1 MAGIGFRLQKI
12 LHQNTFRGLVEA
24 YIYSA
29 LISSGPWLLS
39 IIGLALIGVYAS
51 VFINLE
57 SAVIFKT
64 MVIYTYMGTLI
75 ITGPVQMGT
84 TRYIADRLFVNDY
97 KALLPCFQWVAGWV
111 IIFTGIVAGIFYAF
125 SGLSL
130 SLMVAGTALFQ
141 IIAVCWTSMIF
152 LSAAK
157 DYNSIVLSFAL
168 GYSFSV
174 VASLSCASYWGVSG
188 LAWGFVAGQI
198 ILVVLLSVRI
208 RLEFPSNRS
217 ADSLVVAHWKKM
229 PYLLVIGFC
238 YNAGIWVDKVIF
250 WFSPFGEKIKGT
262 FYFYLSAD
270 YDTCLFV
277 AYCSIVPAMALF
289 LIRVETGFYKHY
301 AAFYSIIT
309 RGGTLRQIREKK
321 HDMSE
326 ALRLSML
333 RLFKLQGGF
342 TLILLIFT
350 PWILPKIGIS
360 LHLIP
365 LMRISLIAAF
375 LQVMLLFVI
384 IITLYFDWQKEVM
397 FLTIIFFLSNF
408 ILTMI
413 TIFSSEK
420 FHGWGYMLSC
430 LISLCS
436 AFYFI
441 EKRMKTLE
449 YETFAKH
456 PINA

>member
-12 LHQNTFRGLVEA
+12 LRENTFRGLVEA

-39 IIGLALIGVYAS
+39 IIGLALIGAYS
-51 VFINLE
+51 GVFINTE
-57 SAVIFKT
+57 STLVFKT

-75 ITGPVQMGT
+75 ITGPIQMGT

-97 KALLPCFQWVAGWV
+97 KSLLPCFQWVAGWI
-111 IIFTGIVAGIFYAF
+111 IIFTGIFAGIFYAF

-130 SLMVAGTALFQ
+130 SLSLAGTALFQ
-141 IIAVCWTSMIF
+141 VIAVCWTSMIF

-174 VASLSCASYWGVSG
+174 VASLSCASYWGVNG
-188 LAWGFVAGQI
+188 LAWGFVAGQAVLTI
-198 ILVVLLSVRI
+198 LLSVRI

-217 ADSLVVAHWKKM
+217 ADSMVVSHWKQM
-229 PYLLVIGFC
+229 PFLLLIGFF
-238 YNAGIWVDKVIF
+238 YNAGIWIDKIIF

-262 FYFYLSAD
+262 YCFYLSAD
-270 YDTCLFV
+270 YDTCLFI

-289 LIRVETGFYKHY
+289 LIRIETGFYKHY
-301 AAFYSIIT
+301 AAFFSIIT
-309 RGGTLRQIREKK
+309 RGGTLNQIREKK
-321 HDMSE
+321 QDMSG

-333 RLFKLQGGF
+333 RLLKLQGGF
-342 TLILLIFT
+342 TLLLMLFT

-375 LQVMLLFVI
+375 LQAMLLFII

-397 FLTIIFFLSNF
+397 LLAMIFFFSNF
-408 ILTMI
+408 ILTLI
-413 TIFSSEK
+413 SIYSAEK
-420 FHGWGYMLSC
+420 FHGWG
-430 LISLCS
+430 
-436 AFYFI
+436 
-441 EKRMKTLE
+441 
-449 YETFAKH
+449 
-456 PINA
+456 